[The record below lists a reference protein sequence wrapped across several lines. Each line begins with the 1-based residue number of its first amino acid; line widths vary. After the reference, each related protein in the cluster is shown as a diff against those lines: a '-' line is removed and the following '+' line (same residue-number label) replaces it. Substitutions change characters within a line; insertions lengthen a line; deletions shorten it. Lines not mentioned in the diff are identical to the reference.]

1 MTGDD
6 RSTNNSL
13 MKNETKE
20 KILQHGARL
29 VYQKGFNH
37 TGIGEILKAA
47 KVPKG
52 SFYHYFPSK
61 EDFGLELLDYM
72 AVWAASVG
80 IAALY
85 DKSYTPLE
93 RLKNFFQAYEDN
105 FERMNYTGGC
115 PVGNLCLEMSDQS
128 DPFREKLEKILEQM
142 RRGIAKVLEEAVKAR
157 EVPEDLSVEATAHF
171 IISAWQGTLL
181 QTKVM
186 KNGESI
192 QVFKRIVF
200 EQLLQNRQPL

>member
-1 MTGDD
+1 
-6 RSTNNSL
+6 
-13 MKNETKE
+13 MKNSTKE
-20 KILQHGARL
+20 KILEQGARL

-72 AVWAASVG
+72 AMWAASVG

-85 DKSYTPLE
+85 DKEASPLT
-93 RLKNFFQAYEDN
+93 RLKNFFKAYGDN
-105 FERMNYTGGC
+105 FERYGYQGGC

-128 DPFREKLEKILEQM
+128 APFREKLESILEQM
-142 RRGIAKVLEEAVKAR
+142 RNGIAKVLKEAIQAG
-157 EVPEDLSVEATAHF
+157 EVPKDLSVEATAHF

-186 KNGESI
+186 KNGESMA
-192 QVFKRIVF
+192 VFNRMVF
-200 EQLLQNRQPL
+200 EQILKNRQPQ